1 MIDPRTRARLFNAQY
16 QSFDGDI
23 PFWSGLASETGDPIL
38 EMGCGTGRLVRAL
51 ASKGYRVLGLD
62 HDTAML
68 TLAKS
73 RLNPDLTER
82 VTWIEQ
88 DLASFSWD
96 GSICIAIGA
105 LNTFAYLND
114 SDFCSALKSVKAILM
129 DQGLIALDLPP
140 DDADHLTLG
149 NDEVPL
155 DVFDDPEHGTSIELR
170 ARVTAHIDEQ
180 VDVSWIYDEIFPDG
194 IVNRY
199 LWEQT
204 YYQRSEDTLHRLI
217 HASGFTIRSTYGDY
231 DASPYQGGSQRRLV
245 ILEKQNEGA

>member
-1 MIDPRTRARLFNAQY
+1 
-16 QSFDGDI
+16 
-23 PFWSGLASETGDPIL
+23 
-38 EMGCGTGRLVRAL
+38 
-51 ASKGYRVLGLD
+51 
-62 HDTAML
+62 
-68 TLAKS
+68 
-73 RLNPDLTER
+73 LNPDLAER

-114 SDFCSALKSVKAILM
+114 SDFCSALKSVKTILM
-129 DQGLIALDLPP
+129 DQGLIVLDLPP
-140 DDADHLTLG
+140 DDADPTTLG
-149 NDEVPL
+149 GDDVPL

-194 IVNRY
+194 IV
-199 LWEQT
+199 T
-204 YYQRSEDTLHRLI
+204 EDTLHRLI